1 MRILHITLHL
11 PPDQAANALL
21 PFHLGTWARDAG
33 DEAIYLAHPARAAGQ
48 AEIPGP
54 VTWIP
59 RHRSPEA
66 AARTT
71 KFNALSAAGRIVRAA
86 SPLVEAADVV
96 HVHSNGLLA
105 EVGALVAAWHGKPV
119 VLTLYGTEIWH
130 YQPRRVGP
138 DLFTRAYRN
147 AAHVTFYSHA
157 LSMRAQEIG
166 LARRDTTVIYPPVA
180 DVFQRKEPADQ
191 FEARAALNLRNRHVV
206 LNVKRLHPL
215 AGQRYL
221 IQALGEVVRTHPDT
235 RLVICGTGELLPEL
249 QAETR
254 AAGVEAHVTFAGLV
268 DNATVARYCVAADV
282 FALPSILE
290 ACPTVAL
297 EALASGTPVV
307 TADSPGGVE
316 LNDLFGLDVHVVPSE
331 QPLPL
336 ARAIVDLLENKR
348 RTRPRTNEVIEK
360 EFRPAAVAAAFR
372 DIYRRVTARGGEG
385 P

>member
-1 MRILHITLHL
+1 MRILHITPHL

-21 PFHLGTWARDAG
+21 PFHLGTWAREAG
-33 DEAIYLAHPARAAGQ
+33 DETLYLAHPPRAGGQ
-48 AEIPGP
+48 AALPGS

-59 RHRSPEA
+59 RHQAGDRLTRA
-66 AARTT
+66 T
-71 KFNALSAAGRIVRAA
+71 KLTALTAAGRIVRAA
-86 SPLVEAADVV
+86 SPLVQSADVV
-96 HVHSNGLLA
+96 HVHSNGLLC
-105 EVGALVAAWHGKPV
+105 EVGALVAAWHEKPT

-130 YQPRRVGP
+130 YEPRRVGP

-157 LSMRAQEIG
+157 LSARAQEVG

-180 DVFQRKEPADQ
+180 DAFRRKEPADQ

-215 AGQRYL
+215 AGQKYL

-235 RLVICGTGELLPEL
+235 RLVICGTGELLSEL
-249 QAETR
+249 RAETR

-268 DNATVARYCVAADV
+268 DNATIATYCIAADV
-282 FALPSILE
+282 FALPSTLE

-316 LNDLFGLDVHVVPSE
+316 LNDLFGHDVQVVPRE

-336 ARAIVDLLENKR
+336 ATALIDLLEHKR
-348 RTRPRTNEVIEK
+348 RTRPHTNEVIEK
-360 EFRPAAVAAAFR
+360 EFRAAAVAAAYR
-372 DIYRRVTARGGEG
+372 DIYHRVTGRGADS
-385 P
+385 